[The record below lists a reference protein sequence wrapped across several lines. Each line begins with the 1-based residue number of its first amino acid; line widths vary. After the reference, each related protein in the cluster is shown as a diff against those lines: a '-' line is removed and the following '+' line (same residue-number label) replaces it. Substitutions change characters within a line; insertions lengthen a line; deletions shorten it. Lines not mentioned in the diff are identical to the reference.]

1 MMTRDFI
8 PADIKDPE
16 ARKAY
21 MQVFNDGKDAAE
33 LIAVYEVRSYFFFVR
48 FMFSNR
54 TFDLTHSLYS
64 TLIDRQ
70 AREQRDHTYQPSFCQ
85 GPDEPSPG

>member
-1 MMTRDFI
+1 MDEVGSALGHSETPNCICAPFIYVGRGTVSYSIIFPIQDIPKGGMLTRDFI

-33 LIAVYEVRSYFFFVR
+33 LIAVYEV
-48 FMFSNR
+48 
-54 TFDLTHSLYS
+54 
-64 TLIDRQ
+64 
-70 AREQRDHTYQPSFCQ
+70 
-85 GPDEPSPG
+85 